1 MRLWYNLIFVLVL
14 SGVLCNNVSA
24 QQYDGDVLYDFII
37 TRLDD
42 EQPIMG
48 YGKSATDIGLIIYSN
63 IKDLEIKV
71 TSAVIGNVVNEYRY
85 DDEKKAYILSLKPF
99 KEESPKYT
107 MEVNHPAYRSQKF
120 RFTHDDL
127 DKNYASRRRY
137 IVQRYFYILCYWV
150 SNSCI
155 IVSQADMKNVLRV
168 LAKKGKLTFS
178 EHTIEIDKFVINAFE
193 EKDKLFST
201 IVWMGNENNVKRKGV
216 DRALKVFSHLK
227 KYKQFE
233 DYKFIIIGKKGEGT
247 AYLLDLINK
256 YMLSESVYFTDEI
269 SEEEKINF
277 LKRSKYY
284 FQLSEYEG
292 FGLAALEALASKNIV
307 IHSAKGGLTN
317 PIFSAGIHFNID
329 ENPDIECENLFNQL
343 LNYDN
348 SKLTET
354 TQVIKCYYN
363 NTRRKHDFEKILN
376 D

>member
-1 MRLWYNLIFVLVL
+1 MDRTILFYSSVPSKNLFNTQQFYRIDIDLLTQLGYKVVL
-14 SGVLCNNVSA
+14 SNSIFDSLK
-24 QQYDGDVLYDFII
+24 FW
-37 TRLDD
+37 
-42 EQPIMG
+42 
-48 YGKSATDIGLIIYSN
+48 KYS
-63 IKDLEIKV
+63 ILF
-71 TSAVIGNVVNEYRY
+71 AYFYRY
-85 DDEKKAYILSLKPF
+85 SFFSALLARCLGKRVY
-99 KEESPKYT
+99 
-107 MEVNHPAYRSQKF
+107 
-120 RFTHDDL
+120 FTGGIDDL